1 MGGTGLTVLS
11 LLALLHCFTGG
22 HAIKCSMRGFCD
34 AEKKLTCAY
43 YGKPQAIES
52 AEARNAFTQVCGD
65 YFKEPT
71 ELLCCDEDPDRG
83 ASRTVQDR
91 REPLGCGNARPA
103 TPTSR
108 RSSATSVWLAR
119 TQGESRPRSSNT
131 HDNQNHDTVDAIK
144 YFADYKLLRGLY
156 DSCMNAKKFIQ
167 FLPLSSNICGKD
179 YQNCTMNLW
188 LGALGKK
195 KAGLSSV
202 DVTYVPL
209 VQDATFTDVRE
220 YRAFKDVAF
229 GCNETVAG
237 KTCSCED
244 CEALCQ
250 DANDAQLSNPD
261 ASFVAPDPA
270 ALPPSAPAST
280 GGSAEPVITV

>member
-1 MGGTGLTVLS
+1 MERTGLTALS

-22 HAIKCSMRGFCD
+22 DAIKCSMRGFCD
-34 AEKKLTCAY
+34 VEKKLPCSY
-43 YGKPQAIES
+43 YGEPKPIES
-52 AEARNAFTQVCGD
+52 AEARNAFQQVCGD

-71 ELLCCDEDPDRG
+71 ELLCCDEAQITELVGQFKTIERYGLRKCEACFANFQKVLCNMVCSPHQGDH
-83 ASRTVQDR
+83 VQVIHHQ
-91 REPLGCGNARPA
+91 E
-103 TPTSR
+103 
-108 RSSATSVWLAR
+108 
-119 TQGESRPRSSNT
+119 
-131 HDNQNHDTVDAIK
+131 NQHHDTVEAIK

-156 DSCMNAKKFIQ
+156 GSCMNAKRFVQ
-167 FLPLSSNICGKD
+167 FLPLSFSICGED

-188 LGALGKK
+188 FGALGKK

-209 VQDATFTDVRE
+209 DKDSTFTDVRE

-244 CEALCQ
+244 CEALCA
-250 DANDAQLSNPD
+250 DANDALLSNPG
-261 ASFVAPDPA
+261 ALLLVPDSEAIPPA
-270 ALPPSAPAST
+270 VPVPT
-280 GGSAEPVITV
+280 GESIEPIVPV

>member
-1 MGGTGLTVLS
+1 MGGTGLTALS

-22 HAIKCSMRGFCD
+22 DAIKCSMRGFCD
-34 AEKKLTCAY
+34 AEKKLPCAY
-43 YGKPQAIES
+43 FGKPKAIES

-71 ELLCCDEDPDRG
+71 ELLCCDE
-83 ASRTVQDR
+83 AQIAELVEQFKTV
-91 REPLGCGNARPA
+91 ESLGLRKCEACYANFQKVLCNMVCSPH
-103 TPTSR
+103 
-108 RSSATSVWLAR
+108 
-119 TQGESRPRSSNT
+119 QGDHVQLIQR

-156 DSCMNAKKFIQ
+156 GSCMNAKKVIQ

-188 LGALGKK
+188 FGALGKK

-250 DANDAQLSNPD
+250 DANDSQLSNPD

-280 GGSAEPVITV
+280 GGSAEPAITV